1 MNCRPCQQQQYI
13 PDEKRLDE
21 IVPRVI
27 NDYKHAILQMQ
38 KEEIMI
44 ALRNPDLAQHPE
56 RMNELMQ
63 QLVDINQLEMA
74 FAKILGDRVLAK

>member
-1 MNCRPCQQQQYI
+1 
-13 PDEKRLDE
+13 
-21 IVPRVI
+21 
-27 NDYKHAILQMQ
+27 MQ

-44 ALRNPDLAQHPE
+44 ELRNPDLAQHPE